1 MSDHTELDEARRQ
14 TYLVA
19 AQKYAEGQRDERT
32 RIVKVLRRCSL
43 PTGMGGIKNV
53 VPLEKAL
60 AEIRAET
67 IADTAYVRISD
78 VVDAIEAK
86 DKTEE
91 RMMHDREYHI
101 AMSDAVSVVR
111 QLSTDD

>member
-1 MSDHTELDEARRQ
+1 MSDVREKLAAAL
-14 TYLVA
+14 YLGPGHREQYDWPWA
-19 AQKYAEGQRDERT
+19 TRDAKTKERFY
-32 RIVKVLRRCSL
+32 
-43 PTGMGGIKNV
+43 
-53 VPLEKAL
+53 EKADTLL
-60 AEIRAET
+60 AEIRAEN